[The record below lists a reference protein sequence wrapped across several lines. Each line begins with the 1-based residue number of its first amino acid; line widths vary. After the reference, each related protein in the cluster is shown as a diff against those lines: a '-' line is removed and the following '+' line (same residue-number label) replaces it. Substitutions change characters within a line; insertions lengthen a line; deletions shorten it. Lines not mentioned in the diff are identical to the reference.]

1 MSLKPH
7 INHELLPKVDGVE
20 GETLRKVL
28 KILLANGLIGD
39 MEDNLPDHE
48 KKVELFYV
56 LSKINHSCCPNVLP
70 CERDGDMVQTRAL
83 REIVEGDELFNS
95 YIMFMQTKEERRS
108 DLSRWHFICNCE
120 SCSLFK
126 LSLPIFSNT
135 KKCFTLA

>member
-7 INHELLPKVDGVE
+7 LNYELVPKVDGVE

-39 MEDNLPDHE
+39 MEDDLPDHE

-70 CERDGDMVQTRAL
+70 CERDGNMVQTRAL
-83 REIVEGDELFNS
+83 REIAEGDELFNS
-95 YIMFMQTKEERRS
+95 YIMFMQTKEERRR

-120 SCSLFK
+120 SCSLEGAAQEDDDK
-126 LSLPIFSNT
+126 ART
-135 KKCFTLA
+135 KVLT